1 MSRIAPLI
9 MVIDDD
15 QDIRE
20 VLQILLQSEG
30 YRVIGAS
37 DGLDAWEKLEKQE
50 RPSLIL
56 LDWMMPQM
64 DGEGFMKMIR
74 TSLYSDIPV
83 IIMSGQKEATNDSE
97 GLQGHFCLVKPVEL
111 EDLLAAVHRFALK
124 GPSAA
129 A

>member
-1 MSRIAPLI
+1 MSGIAPLV
-9 MVIDDD
+9 MVVDDD

-37 DGLDAWEKLEKQE
+37 DGLDAWEQLEKRE

-56 LDWMMPQM
+56 LDWMMPRM
-64 DGEGFMKMIR
+64 DGEGFIKMIGR
-74 TSLYSDIPV
+74 SPYADIPV

-97 GLQGHFCLVKPVEL
+97 ELQGHFCLVKPVEL
-111 EDLLAAVHRFALK
+111 EDLLAAVHRFARK